1 MAAHQETS
9 GTPARDRILA
19 SAYALFSQHG
29 VRAIGIDA
37 IIKHSGVARMT
48 LYRNF
53 TSKSELVLAF
63 LREREQRWT
72 LGWLQEEVTRRAE
85 TSHERLLAIFDV
97 FDEWFGRQDF
107 EGCSF
112 INVMLETADSTS
124 PIHKASVAH
133 LAEIRSFLRSLAT
146 GAGVRDPDDFSRK
159 WHILMKGS
167 IVAAAEGDRGAA
179 RRGQAMGRMLLET
192 ERR

>member
-63 LREREQRWT
+63 LRERAQRWT

-167 IVAAAEGDRGAA
+167 IVAASEGDRGAA